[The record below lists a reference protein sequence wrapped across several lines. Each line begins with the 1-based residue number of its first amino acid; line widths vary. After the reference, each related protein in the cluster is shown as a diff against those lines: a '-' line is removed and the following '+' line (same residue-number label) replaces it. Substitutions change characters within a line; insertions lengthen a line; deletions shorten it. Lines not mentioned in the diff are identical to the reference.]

1 MNLYE
6 ALNYRHSVRKYLK
19 KEVPESLRNQILAF
33 VEKTS
38 RLNEGISVEAI
49 LLKNGEKGASILGA
63 KPDAPWFLLLYSEE
77 EEGCER
83 NAGYI
88 LEQVSLYMTVK
99 GLGSCIL
106 GAVKPPEKRRDGRR
120 FMAMLAFGYPDGH
133 LTREAAFARRLP
145 LNKLC
150 VFREEPGEQMKI
162 ILKAARL
169 APSALNLQPWRFVV
183 YSGRIYVFALNGL
196 LEKTV
201 GHKMRE
207 LSIGCMLSHIMLAAD
222 ELWMQMETRTEDS
235 LQTKVFGS
243 SEYVATLILQ

>member
-1 MNLYE
+1 M
-6 ALNYRHSVRKYLK
+6 
-19 KEVPESLRNQILAF
+19 
-33 VEKTS
+33 
-38 RLNEGISVEAI
+38 
-49 LLKNGEKGASILGA
+49 
-63 KPDAPWFLLLYSEE
+63 
-77 EEGCER
+77 
-83 NAGYI
+83 
-88 LEQVSLYMTVK
+88 
-99 GLGSCIL
+99 
-106 GAVKPPEKRRDGRR
+106 
-120 FMAMLAFGYPDGH
+120 
-133 LTREAAFARRLP
+133 
-145 LNKLC
+145 
-150 VFREEPGEQMKI
+150 FREEPGEQMKT

>member
-1 MNLYE
+1 MN
-6 ALNYRHSVRKYLK
+6 AKNAMANVCSV
-19 KEVPESLRNQILAF
+19 ILS
-33 VEKTS
+33 KWS
-38 RLNEGISVEAI
+38 
-49 LLKNGEKGASILGA
+49 
-63 KPDAPWFLLLYSEE
+63 LLYSLWV
-77 EEGCER
+77 
-83 NAGYI
+83 I
-88 LEQVSLYMTVK
+88 S
-99 GLGSCIL
+99 SS
-106 GAVKPPEKRRDGRR
+106 PPEKRRDGRR

-150 VFREEPGEQMKI
+150 VFREEPGEQMKT

-235 LQTKVFGS
+235 DS
-243 SEYVATLILQ
+243 PASPASDPSPPCSCIRS